1 MQSRA
6 AIRYAK
12 AIYEIADEENFI
24 KEIFNDMIRIN
35 KLNRDSSDFK
45 NLLSNSIIDNFD
57 KKKAILSLLEKKNS
71 ITEKLLDLLI
81 HNKRVAIITDISSCF
96 IQLYNKNNNIK
107 EAIVITASPIDK
119 DLEKKILSQ
128 IKIPAAKSITL
139 TNLIDSSI
147 IGGFIIRY
155 DGKEYNASIKQ
166 NLKNLKTELIN

>member
-24 KEIFNDMIRIN
+24 QDIFNDMIRIN

-57 KKKAILSLLEKKNS
+57 NKKAILALLDKNNS

-81 HNKRVAIITDISSCF
+81 HNKRVAIISDIASCF

-119 DLEKKILSQ
+119 DLEKKVLSQ
-128 IKIPAAKSITL
+128 IKIPAAKSI
-139 TNLIDSSI
+139 NLINLVDSSI

>member
-45 NLLSNSIIDNFD
+45 NLLSNSIIDNLD
-57 KKKAILSLLEKKNS
+57 KKKAILSLLEKNNS
-71 ITEKLLDLLI
+71 ITERLLDLLI
-81 HNKRVAIITDISSCF
+81 HNKRVAIISDIASCF

-107 EAIVITASPIDK
+107 EAVVITASPIDK
-119 DLEKKILSQ
+119 DLERKILSQ
-128 IKIPAAKSITL
+128 IKIPATKSI
-139 TNLIDSSI
+139 NLINLVDSSI

>member
-24 KEIFNDMIRIN
+24 EETFNDMIRIN

-45 NLLSNSIIDNFD
+45 NLLSNSIIDNLN
-57 KKKAILSLLEKKNS
+57 KKKAILSLLEKKNP
-71 ITEKLLDLLI
+71 ITERLLDLLI
-81 HNKRVAIITDISSCF
+81 HNKRVAIISDIASCF

-119 DLEKKILSQ
+119 DLERKILSQ
-128 IKIPAAKSITL
+128 IKIPAAKSI
-139 TNLIDSSI
+139 NLINLVDSSI

-155 DGKEYNASIKQ
+155 DGKEYNASVKQ

>member
-24 KEIFNDMIRIN
+24 NEIFNDMIRI
-35 KLNRDSSDFK
+35 KQLNRDSSDFK
-45 NLLSNSIIDNFD
+45 NLLSNSIIDSFD
-57 KKKAILSLLEKKNS
+57 KKKAILSLLEKNNS

-81 HNKRVAIITDISSCF
+81 HNKRVAIISDIANSF

-107 EAIVITASPIDK
+107 EAVVITASPIEK
-119 DLEKKILSQ
+119 DLEKRILSQ

-166 NLKNLKTELIN
+166 KLKNLKTELIN

>member
-45 NLLSNSIIDNFD
+45 NLLSNSIIHNFD
-57 KKKAILSLLEKKNS
+57 KKKAILSLLDKNNL

-81 HNKRVAIITDISSCF
+81 HNKRVAIISDIASCF

>member
-24 KEIFNDMIRIN
+24 KNIFNDMIRIN

-45 NLLSNSIIDNFD
+45 NLLSNSIIDNLN
-57 KKKAILSLLEKKNS
+57 KKKAILSLLEKKNP
-71 ITEKLLDLLI
+71 ITERLLDLLI
-81 HNKRVAIITDISSCF
+81 HNKRVAIISDIASCF

-107 EAIVITASPIDK
+107 EAVVITASPIDK
-119 DLEKKILSQ
+119 DLERKILSQ
-128 IKIPAAKSITL
+128 IKIPATKSI
-139 TNLIDSSI
+139 NLINLVDSSI

-155 DGKEYNASIKQ
+155 DGKEYNASVKQ

>member
-81 HNKRVAIITDISSCF
+81 HNKRVAIISDIASCF
-96 IQLYNKNNNIK
+96 IHLYNKNNNIK

-119 DLEKKILSQ
+119 DLEKKVLSQ
-128 IKIPAAKSITL
+128 IKIPAAKSI
-139 TNLIDSSI
+139 NLINLVDSSI

>member
-45 NLLSNSIIDNFD
+45 NLLSNSTIDNFD
-57 KKKAILSLLEKKNS
+57 KKKAILSLLEKNNS

-81 HNKRVAIITDISSCF
+81 HNKRVAIISDIASCF

>member
-45 NLLSNSIIDNFD
+45 NLLSNSIIDNLN
-57 KKKAILSLLEKKNS
+57 KKKAILSLLDKNNS

-81 HNKRVAIITDISSCF
+81 HNKRVAIISDIASCF

-119 DLEKKILSQ
+119 DLEKKVLSQ
-128 IKIPAAKSITL
+128 IKIPAAKSI
-139 TNLIDSSI
+139 NLINLVDSSI

>member
-45 NLLSNSIIDNFD
+45 NLLSNSIIDNLD
-57 KKKAILSLLEKKNS
+57 KKKAILSLLDKNNS

-81 HNKRVAIITDISSCF
+81 HNKRVAIISDIASCF

-128 IKIPAAKSITL
+128 IKIPAAKSI
-139 TNLIDSSI
+139 NLINLVDSSI

>member
-24 KEIFNDMIRIN
+24 NEIFNDMIRI
-35 KLNRDSSDFK
+35 KQLNRDSSDFK
-45 NLLSNSIIDNFD
+45 NLLSNSIIDSFD
-57 KKKAILSLLEKKNS
+57 KKKAILSLLEKNNS

-81 HNKRVAIITDISSCF
+81 HNKRVAIISDIANSF

-107 EAIVITASPIDK
+107 EAVVITASPIDK
-119 DLEKKILSQ
+119 DLEKRILSQ

-155 DGKEYNASIKQ
+155 DGKEYNASVKQ

>member
-24 KEIFNDMIRIN
+24 KETFNDMIRIN

-45 NLLSNSIIDNFD
+45 NLLSNSTIDNFD
-57 KKKAILSLLEKKNS
+57 KKKAILSLLEKNNS

-81 HNKRVAIITDISSCF
+81 HNKRVAIISDIASCF

-128 IKIPAAKSITL
+128 IKIPAAKSI
-139 TNLIDSSI
+139 NLINLVDSSI

-155 DGKEYNASIKQ
+155 DGKEYNASVKQ

>member
-24 KEIFNDMIRIN
+24 KDIFNDMIRIN

-45 NLLSNSIIDNFD
+45 NLLSNAIIDNFD
-57 KKKAILSLLEKKNS
+57 KKKAILSLLEKNNS

-81 HNKRVAIITDISSCF
+81 HNKRVAIISDIASCF

-107 EAIVITASPIDK
+107 EAVVITASPIDK

-128 IKIPAAKSITL
+128 IKIPAAKSI
-139 TNLIDSSI
+139 NLINLVDSSI

>member
-45 NLLSNSIIDNFD
+45 NLLSNSTIDNFD
-57 KKKAILSLLEKKNS
+57 KKKAILSLLEKNNS

-81 HNKRVAIITDISSCF
+81 HNKRVAIISDIASCF

-119 DLEKKILSQ
+119 DLEKKVLSQ
-128 IKIPAAKSITL
+128 IKIPAAKSI
-139 TNLIDSSI
+139 NLINLVDSSI

>member
-24 KEIFNDMIRIN
+24 EEIFNDMIRIN

-57 KKKAILSLLEKKNS
+57 KKKAILSLLEKNNP

-81 HNKRVAIITDISSCF
+81 HNKRVAIIIDIASSF
-96 IQLYNKNNNIK
+96 VQLYNKNNNIK
-107 EAIVITASPIDK
+107 EAIIITASPIDK

-166 NLKNLKTELIN
+166 NLQNLKTELTN

>member
-45 NLLSNSIIDNFD
+45 NLLSNSIIDNLN
-57 KKKAILSLLEKKNS
+57 KKKAILSLLEKKNP
-71 ITEKLLDLLI
+71 ITERLLDLLI
-81 HNKRVAIITDISSCF
+81 HNKRVAIISDIAGCF

-119 DLEKKILSQ
+119 DLERKILSQ
-128 IKIPAAKSITL
+128 IKIPAAKSI
-139 TNLIDSSI
+139 NLINLVDSSI

-155 DGKEYNASIKQ
+155 DGKEYNASVKQ

>member
-12 AIYEIADEENFI
+12 AIYEIADEENLI
-24 KEIFNDMIRIN
+24 NDIFNDMIRIN

-81 HNKRVAIITDISSCF
+81 HNKRVAIITDIASCF

>member
-24 KEIFNDMIRIN
+24 NEIFNDMTRIN

-57 KKKAILSLLEKKNS
+57 KKKAILSLLEKNNP

-81 HNKRVAIITDISSCF
+81 HNKRVAIISDIASCF

-107 EAIVITASPIDK
+107 DAIVITASPIDN
-119 DLEKKILSQ
+119 DLEKNILSQ
-128 IKIPAAKSITL
+128 IKIPAAKSI
-139 TNLIDSSI
+139 NLINLVDSSI

>member
-35 KLNRDSSDFK
+35 NLNRDSSDFK
-45 NLLSNSIIDNFD
+45 NLLSNSIIDNLD
-57 KKKAILSLLEKKNS
+57 KKKAISSLLEKNNS

-81 HNKRVAIITDISSCF
+81 HNKRVAIIGDIASSF

-128 IKIPAAKSITL
+128 IKIPAAKSINL
-139 TNLIDSSI
+139 INLIDSSI

>member
-45 NLLSNSIIDNFD
+45 NLLSNSIIDNLD
-57 KKKAILSLLEKKNS
+57 KKKAILSLLDKNNS

-81 HNKRVAIITDISSCF
+81 HNKRVAIISDIASCF
-96 IQLYNKNNNIK
+96 IHLYNKNNNIK

-119 DLEKKILSQ
+119 DLEKKVLSQ
-128 IKIPAAKSITL
+128 IKIPAAKSI
-139 TNLIDSSI
+139 NLINLVDSSI

>member
-24 KEIFNDMIRIN
+24 KDIFNDMIRIN

-45 NLLSNSIIDNFD
+45 NLLSNAIIDNFD
-57 KKKAILSLLEKKNS
+57 KKKAILSLLKKNNL

-81 HNKRVAIITDISSCF
+81 HNKRVAIISDIASCF

-107 EAIVITASPIDK
+107 EAVVITASPIDK

-128 IKIPAAKSITL
+128 IKIPAAKSI
-139 TNLIDSSI
+139 NLINLVDSSI